1 MNIKS
6 LNLKNLFNIATTIIL
21 SAIAGAFITTGE
33 WFPAIASLGA
43 IYVIYMM
50 DGGECDG
57 R

>member
-6 LNLKNLFNIATTIIL
+6 LNLKNLFNIATTIVF
-21 SAIAGAFITTGE
+21 SAVAGAFIATGE
-33 WFPAIASLGA
+33 WFPAVASLGA

-50 DGGECDG
+50 GEGEHDG

>member
-1 MNIKS
+1 MNTKS
-6 LNLKNLFNIATTIIL
+6 LNLKVLFNFTTTIIL

-57 R
+57 W